1 LRRKNF
7 YLVVVIIIKDNI
19 NCDLVL
25 LENLKIEYFEVL
37 LMSREGIA
45 EFRVSLPKALVR
57 FLKDLVEKEIVASAE
72 EFIAYATRTMADQYG
87 FSGFIGGK
95 VKTSE
100 LVTAK
105 IEEKPVEVTSSP
117 VSAPAV
123 EKAPSV
129 KKAEISDV
137 EASVLDAF
145 GSSSFMFADE
155 LYIKHVFAVSQAGKK
170 PFEKNEFIEGVES
183 LERKGMLEK
192 YEKEGKTF
200 WKVVG

>member
-1 LRRKNF
+1 
-7 YLVVVIIIKDNI
+7 
-19 NCDLVL
+19 
-25 LENLKIEYFEVL
+25 
-37 LMSREGIA
+37 MSREGIA
-45 EFRVSLPKALVR
+45 EFRVSLSKVLAR
-57 FLKDLVEKEIVASAE
+57 FIRDLVEKEIVISVE

-100 LVTAK
+100 SVTPK
-105 IEEKPVEVTSSP
+105 IAEKPVEVTPSP
-117 VSAPAV
+117 FSAPAV
-123 EKAPSV
+123 ERAPSV

-137 EASVLDAF
+137 EATVLDAF

-155 LYIKHVFAVSQAGKK
+155 LFIKHVFGMSQAGKK
-170 PFEKNEFIEGVES
+170 PFEKNEFIEGIES

-192 YEKEGKTF
+192 FEKDGKVF